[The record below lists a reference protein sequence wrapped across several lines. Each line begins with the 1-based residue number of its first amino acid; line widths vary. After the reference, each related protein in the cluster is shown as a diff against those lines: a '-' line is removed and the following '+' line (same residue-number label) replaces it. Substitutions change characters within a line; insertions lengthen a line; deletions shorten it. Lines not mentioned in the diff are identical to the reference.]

1 VRLDLGLGKS
11 ASVDLTISL
20 YDKVLFANHPPLQVV
35 PSAKAWGGAY
45 SNNKRVKVSIQ
56 GTCKPQQWVPMK
68 YCLSQFIKTCAK
80 GARAGTYGRG
90 EMRFGNGGC
99 QRFMITSNG

>member
-1 VRLDLGLGKS
+1 
-11 ASVDLTISL
+11 
-20 YDKVLFANHPPLQVV
+20 
-35 PSAKAWGGAY
+35 
-45 SNNKRVKVSIQ
+45 
-56 GTCKPQQWVPMK
+56 MK